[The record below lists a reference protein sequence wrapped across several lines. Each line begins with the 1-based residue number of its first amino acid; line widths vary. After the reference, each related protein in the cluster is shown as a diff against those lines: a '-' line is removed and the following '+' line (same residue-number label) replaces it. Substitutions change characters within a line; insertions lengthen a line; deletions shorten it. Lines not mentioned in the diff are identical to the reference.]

1 MALEITESA
10 ARRIQ
15 AIIRDQNLDATHG
28 VRLGVKSGG
37 CSGMEYVLEI
47 DAPTENDRV
56 FDIHDVKVFCD
67 PKSYLFLN
75 GVEVDFINDVLNG
88 GFRFSNPNAS
98 RSCGC
103 GTSFAV

>member
-1 MALEITESA
+1 MALELTESA

-15 AIIRDQNLDATHG
+15 AIIADQKLDDTHG
-28 VRLGVKSGG
+28 VRLGVRSGG

-47 DAPTENDRV
+47 DAPSETDRV
-56 FDIHDVKVFCD
+56 FDVHGVKVFCD
-67 PKSYLFLN
+67 PKSYLFIN
-75 GVEVDFINDVLNG
+75 GVRVDFINDVLNG
-88 GFRFSNPNAS
+88 GFRFENPNAA

>member
-1 MALEITESA
+1 MALNVTESA
-10 ARRIQ
+10 AKRISSIM
-15 AIIRDQNLDATHG
+15 ADQGLAATHG

-47 DAPTENDRV
+47 DEPSDADRV
-56 FDIHDVKVFCD
+56 FESHGVKVFCD
-67 PKSYLFLN
+67 PKSYLF
-75 GVEVDFINDVLNG
+75 INDVTVDYVDDLLNG
-88 GFRFSNPNAS
+88 GFRFENPNAS

>member
-1 MALEITESA
+1 MALNVTESA
-10 ARRIQ
+10 AKRISS
-15 AIIRDQNLDATHG
+15 IMSDQGLVETHG

-47 DAPTENDRV
+47 DEPGASDRV
-56 FDIHDVKVFCD
+56 FESHGVKVFCD
-67 PKSYLFLN
+67 PKSYLF
-75 GVEVDFINDVLNG
+75 INDVTVDYVDDLLNG
-88 GFRFSNPNAS
+88 GFRFENPNAS